1 MLRRW
6 VAWVAWLCASSVAVA
21 VGCGGDGG
29 SRPRGQERGD
39 CFPDGSCAPG
49 LTCLSNV
56 CVHVVDTDGGP
67 NPGTA
72 GGGFL
77 GGGGLSGG
85 GARSGA
91 GGSSGAGG
99 AGGDSTFAIAPH
111 PPLPQLAD
119 LGGPVLTAPKL
130 RPIFFGGDP
139 DQAEI
144 TSFLAELAGGS
155 YWRAT
160 TFEYGVGP
168 ITVLPAITGL
178 TAPSGT
184 IDDSALQSA
193 IAANTSSL
201 SPPWGAPDP
210 GTIYLFVIP
219 PSVTLTFSS
228 TTCCID
234 FGGYH
239 YETNVGGAALPYAVA
254 CSCPN
259 FFGAGWSQI
268 DERTGAMSH
277 ELVEV
282 ATDPFP
288 RSDPAFSQANLGSYI
303 WTALTGGEA
312 ADMCVVE
319 AQPFTIPP
327 GSRHVV
333 QRSWSN
339 AAAKADRDPCVPA
352 TTSAPYFNSMPVLDV
367 ISVGGSVYET
377 HGLLIPIGTSRTI
390 DLDLFSNGAVPR
402 DWNVSLYN
410 YEDLYGGTPS
420 LSLSLDRASGNNGD
434 VLHLTITP
442 QRTNPVLGVDAFV
455 VYSSTGAPGSAD
467 FNSHVTMGLV
477 STY

>member
-1 MLRRW
+1 MRRG
-6 VAWVAWLCASSVAVA
+6 WVAWLCASSVAGA
-21 VGCGGDGG
+21 IGCGGNG
-29 SRPRGQERGD
+29 SGTPRGQERGP
-39 CFPDGSCAPG
+39 CLPDSSCAPG
-49 LTCLSNV
+49 LTCLSDL
-56 CVHVVDTDGGP
+56 CVRVVGNDAGA

-77 GGGGLSGG
+77 GGGGFSGGAGSSGG
-85 GARSGA
+85 GGSA
-91 GGSSGAGG
+91 GGGG
-99 AGGDSTFAIAPH
+99 GTFPVAPH

-119 LGGPVLTAPKL
+119 IGGPVLTAPKL

-144 TSFLAELAGGS
+144 MSFLTELAGGS

-160 TFEYGVGP
+160 TSEYGVGP

-178 TAPSGT
+178 TASSGT
-184 IDDSALQSA
+184 IDDSALQAA

-219 PSVTLTFSS
+219 PSITLTFG
-228 TTCCID
+228 TEACCTS

-239 YETNVGGAALPYAVA
+239 YETNVNGAALPYVA
-254 CSCPN
+254 ACACPN

-303 WTALTGGEA
+303 WTAVTGGEA

-319 AQPFTIPP
+319 AEAFTTLP
-327 GSRHVV
+327 GSSHVV

-352 TTSAPYFNSMPVLDV
+352 PTSTPYFNSMPVLDV
-367 ISVGGSVYET
+367 IAIDGGSGYET
-377 HGLLIPIGTSRTI
+377 HGLLIPIGASRTI
-390 DLDLFSNGAVPR
+390 DLDLFSNGTVAR

-410 YEDLYGGTPS
+410 YEDLFGGTPS
-420 LSLSLDRASGNNGD
+420 LALSLDRTSGNNGE
-434 VLHLTITP
+434 VLRLTITP
-442 QRTNPVLGVDAFV
+442 LRTNPVLGVDAFV
-455 VYSSTGAPGSAD
+455 IYSSTGTPGSAG
-467 FNSHVTMGLV
+467 FQSHVAMGLV
-477 STY
+477 TTN